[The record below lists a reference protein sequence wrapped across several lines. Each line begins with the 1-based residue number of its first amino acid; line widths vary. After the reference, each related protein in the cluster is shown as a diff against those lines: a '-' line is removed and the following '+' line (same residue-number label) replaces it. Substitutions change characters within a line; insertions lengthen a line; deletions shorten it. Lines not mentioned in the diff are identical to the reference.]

1 MESANDLIHSKG
13 VHHAWRRGYIRHL
26 KTLRTNGRSGYGV
39 TIVTFTEP
47 RAEVVTD
54 EIFEFVYDELKRVA
68 RRHLRGGQSKIS
80 LSTTELVHE
89 SFLKLRSSRA
99 FSDRA
104 HFFGSAARA
113 MREVLV
119 DFARKLRAEKR
130 GGLQARVSLS
140 DLEGVLELEL
150 EEMIALDMALNQ
162 LSAVDPR
169 LAQIVELRFF
179 AGLPEQEI
187 ADMLGVT
194 TRTIERGWLKA
205 RLFLLKA
212 LEPARPR

>member
-1 MESANDLIHSKG
+1 
-13 VHHAWRRGYIRHL
+13 
-26 KTLRTNGRSGYGV
+26 
-39 TIVTFTEP
+39 
-47 RAEVVTD
+47 
-54 EIFEFVYDELKRVA
+54 
-68 RRHLRGGQSKIS
+68 
-80 LSTTELVHE
+80 
-89 SFLKLRSSRA
+89 
-99 FSDRA
+99 
-104 HFFGSAARA
+104 

-150 EEMIALDMALNQ
+150 EALVGHELEIGVDHRAGASQATNQ